1 MIKAEK
7 NLLEFIERK
16 IVAIMMAAIAI
27 GGILVRIPLFKFVS
41 GDMSGYL
48 IVWYDTIKAY
58 GGIHALNIQVGNYSV
73 LYQTLIALM
82 TYIPLS
88 PVILYKSLSVVFDY
102 VMAVAVARFVYEETG
117 KNINKAVF
125 SFAMVLLSPIVIM
138 NSAMWGQCDSIF
150 TSFLVLTV
158 FYFKKEKYPL
168 AFLMYGLA
176 FSFKLQAVFLLPF
189 LLFAYLRKKNF
200 SIINFLI
207 TPLVMFVVTIPA
219 IVMGRSWKAAFAV
232 YWYQTKSCNKLYF
245 SYPSFW
251 ALLVEHQE
259 GKIAAVEYMKLM
271 FVLLTVFVLAMF
283 MFYMIRKGV
292 EMKGDNILFVA
303 FLFVYTCVL
312 FLPGMHDR
320 YGFPYEILA
329 VPICFKERKTIPP
342 AIALLCLTIPVY
354 GQEFFGGRDVGTVM
368 GLINTLIY
376 LAYAA
381 VLLKRMTDSENAAE
395 QI

>member
-7 NLLEFIERK
+7 KLLELIEQK
-16 IVAIMMAAIAI
+16 IAVIMMAAIAI

-88 PVILYKSLSVVFDY
+88 PVVLYKSLSVVFDY
-102 VMAVAVARFVYEETG
+102 VLAISIARFVYEETG

-138 NSAMWGQCDSIF
+138 NSAMWGQCDSIY

-158 FYFKKEKYPL
+158 FFFKKEKYPL
-168 AFLMYGLA
+168 SFLMYGLA
-176 FSFKLQAVFLLPF
+176 FSFKLQAIFLLPL

-219 IVMGRSWKAAFAV
+219 MIMGRSWKAAFAV
-232 YWYQTKSCNKLYF
+232 YWYQTKSSDKLYF

-259 GKIAAVEYMKLM
+259 GKYAAADYMKVM
-271 FVLLTVFVLAMF
+271 FVLLTVLILAMV
-283 MFYMIRKGV
+283 MFYLIRKGV

-303 FLFVYTCVL
+303 FLFIYTCVL

-329 VPICFKERKTIPP
+329 VPICFKERKTIPLV
-342 AIALLCLTIPVY
+342 IALLCLTIPVY

-368 GLINTLIY
+368 GLVNTLIY
-376 LAYAA
+376 LAYS
-381 VLLKRMTDSENAAE
+381 VLLLRRMTGTEKVT
-395 QI
+395 Q